1 MGTTRSLKFQC
12 GPLETRGSYRSI
24 QKDVSDLIDSNVH
37 RSNNSHES
45 ALTEVDLMVF
55 YLH

>member
-1 MGTTRSLKFQC
+1 MGRPK
-12 GPLETRGSYRSI
+12 I
-24 QKDVSDLIDSNVH
+24 DVSDLIDSNVY

-45 ALTEVDLMVF
+45 ALTEMDLMVF

>member
-1 MGTTRSLKFQC
+1 MGRPK
-12 GPLETRGSYRSI
+12 I
-24 QKDVSDLIDSNVH
+24 NVSHLIDSNVH

>member
-1 MGTTRSLKFQC
+1 MGRPKI
-12 GPLETRGSYRSI
+12 E
-24 QKDVSDLIDSNVH
+24 VSDLIDLNVH